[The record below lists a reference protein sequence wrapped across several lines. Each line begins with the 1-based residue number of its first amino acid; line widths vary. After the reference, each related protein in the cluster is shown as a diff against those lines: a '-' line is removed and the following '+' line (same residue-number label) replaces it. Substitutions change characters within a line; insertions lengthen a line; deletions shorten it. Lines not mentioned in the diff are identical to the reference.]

1 MSNEVVSGIQMRVE
15 DRITDHEF
23 VLSLRT
29 VIERYLIAVDKWE
42 AAYQKYYRLPGYA
55 AKIRHDLEPEQREYG
70 ERRRELKDMM
80 PRARR
85 LCLKHRLR
93 DPFSG
98 LLLIDLG
105 RYAPQHRVD
114 SAIGRSERNEV
125 TKCLVELSDACHEWE
140 SAGALPEPEKKSAEP
155 ERRKGSLL
163 KRLVD
168 YFY

>member
-1 MSNEVVSGIQMRVE
+1 MLGEAASGTGMRLE
-15 DRITDHEF
+15 DRISDHEF
-23 VLSLRT
+23 VAVLRAA
-29 VIERYLIAVDKWE
+29 IQRYLSAVDQWE

-55 AKIRHDLEPEQREYG
+55 AKIRNDLEPEQRVYG
-70 ERRRELKDMM
+70 ERRRELEAML

-85 LCLKHRLR
+85 LCFKHRLR

-98 LLLIDLG
+98 LLRIALG

-114 SAIGRSERNEV
+114 SAIGRNERNQV

-140 SAGALPEPEKKSAEP
+140 SAGAGSEPQNTGAQR
-155 ERRKGSLL
+155 ERDEGSLL
-163 KRLVD
+163 RRLID

>member
-1 MSNEVVSGIQMRVE
+1 MRLE
-15 DRITDHEF
+15 DRTSDHEF
-23 VLSLRT
+23 VASLRAA
-29 VIERYLIAVDKWE
+29 IERYLAAVDRWE

-55 AKIRHDLEPEQREYG
+55 AKIRSDLEPEQREYG
-70 ERRRELKDMM
+70 ERRRDLEGML

-85 LCLKHRLR
+85 LCLKYDLR

-98 LLLIDLG
+98 LLRIALG

-114 SAIGRSERNEV
+114 SAIGRNERNEV

-140 SAGALPEPEKKSAEP
+140 SAGAHAEP
-155 ERRKGSLL
+155 ENTGGERESDRGSLL
-163 KRLVD
+163 QRLVD